1 MSSVWMLLPALGLA
15 ASPANSVST
24 IGDSSFGRT
33 TVLSPNESAWRDYAT
48 FLISHQLCNVRDTN
62 DCWCPSPI
70 MKSATGQVSGV
81 PDHYFL
87 HAFKVFSGQKSS
99 LPVRAPIHSG
109 LKELA
114 KPTHSRMQG
123 LYIES
128 LSRVKSV
135 WLALRLNSLR
145 DAPSLT
151 AKQVIPGSLLN
162 TILALIGLVAVA
174 RRDTSGKNHASG
186 KRVYCCDGQ
195 ARRRKRHLFA
205 AQRRLAYRC
214 RSCA

>member
-1 MSSVWMLLPALGLA
+1 MSSVWMLLLALGLA

-70 MKSATGQVSGV
+70 MKSATGQVSAL
-81 PDHYFL
+81 PDHYFV

-99 LPVRAPIHSG
+99 LPVRAPIHSR
-109 LKELA
+109 LNELA

-135 WLALRLNSLR
+135 WLALKLDSLR

-186 KRVYCCDGQ
+186 KRVYCCEGQ

-214 RSCA
+214 RSCS

>member
-1 MSSVWMLLPALGLA
+1 MSSVWMLLLVLGLA

-33 TVLSPNESAWRDYAT
+33 TVLSPNESAWRDYAA
-48 FLISHQLCNVRDTN
+48 FLISHQLCNARDTN

-70 MKSATGQVSGV
+70 MKSATGQVSAL
-81 PDHYFL
+81 PDHCFL

-99 LPVRAPIHSG
+99 LPVRAPIHSR
-109 LKELA
+109 LNELA

-186 KRVYCCDGQ
+186 KRVYCCEGQ

-214 RSCA
+214 RSCS